1 MAEFSSSAQSAISLY
16 ALSGM
21 ATDHR
26 AFEVFKRHFSNPYIY
41 IPWVEPERK
50 ESLYDYAQRMVM
62 PHVQNSAPVRV
73 AIGLSFGGVV
83 ALYGLDQGLFTHVI
97 LVSSIKGS
105 DEFSPFFRF
114 LRIVPIYRLLPH
126 SWLKS
131 ILVGSGL
138 IPAGLRHEHKQV
150 FRQMFDQ
157 FSPFYFKWCVDQLVH
172 IPKSKE
178 RKNVYHIHGT
188 HDEVFGYRYI
198 CSAEAVPGG
207 SHLMIVTRAKEIS
220 RMVEQILQRIKQTNT
235 IQV

>member
-1 MAEFSSSAQSAISLY
+1 
-16 ALSGM
+16 M

-26 AFEVFKRHFSNPYIY
+26 AFEVFKKHFSHPYTY
-41 IPWVEPERK
+41 IPWVEPERT
-50 ESLYDYAQRMVM
+50 ESLSDYTQRMIS
-62 PHVQNSAPVRV
+62 PHLKDSGAVRV

-83 ALYGLDQGLFTHVI
+83 ALHGLDQGFFTHVI
-97 LVSSIKGS
+97 LVSSVKGR

-114 LRIVPIYRLLPH
+114 LRIVPIYRMLPD

-138 IPAGLRHEHKQV
+138 IPAGLRHEHQLM

-157 FSPFYFKWCVDQLVH
+157 FSPSYFKWCVDRLIH
-172 IPKSKE
+172 IPKSKQQ
-178 RKNVYHIHGT
+178 KNVYHIHGT
-188 HDEVFGYRYI
+188 HDEVFAYRYI

-220 RMVEQILQRIKQTNT
+220 RMVEQILQQIKQTNT